1 MQIQVDSQQF
11 NEQGFLII
19 PGVVPESELEDRR
32 TQYEHLLEK
41 QKIVWARNRKPGE
54 PAGGRWDV
62 AEHPTVDIGYNPGI
76 VDQVNSKAVE
86 IWTQENTLGTSRQ
99 LMGSSDV
106 APIYMQ
112 LMCSPVTDHG
122 PGKWHR
128 DIHPEDTAPLEALQK
143 DVEENGPRQVQWN
156 IPLYDDDV
164 LWIIPGSHSRPNTEE
179 ENRCLAANPR
189 LPLPGGV
196 PVKLNAGD
204 AVVYNNYL
212 LHWGSNYSTRLRR
225 IVHSTFGHFAY
236 YQDAGIANF
245 LSPSSQSTFQGWV
258 DRSEQV
264 QDATEAALRSVINRD
279 VPGYRAAL
287 EDLHPGAGKSG
298 KSLLTI
304 FLSKAVNQLQV
315 LKRPEFDTL
324 PEQARK
330 RAVTPHPFSL
340 CWGEGFGRRFTP
352 AEADILVQRFR
363 HLDARL
369 QSDGDQFEPGF
380 QSQPMLYH
388 FYRMPADADLD
399 SFIADWS

>member
-19 PGVVPESELEDRR
+19 PGLVPEDELEARR
-32 TQYEHLLEK
+32 AQYENLVEK
-41 QKIVWARNRKPGE
+41 QKIVWARNRKPGD
-54 PAGGRWDV
+54 PPGGRWDY

-76 VDQVNSKAVE
+76 VDQDNSKAIE
-86 IWTQENTLGTSRQ
+86 IWTQEITLGTSQ
-99 LMGSSDV
+99 KLMGSPNV

-112 LMCSPVTDHG
+112 LMCSPVSDHG

-128 DIHPEDTAPLEALQK
+128 DIHPEDTAPLEALQN

-179 ENRCLAANPR
+179 ENRHLAANPR

-196 PVKLNAGD
+196 PVELKAGD

-212 LHWGSNYSTRLRR
+212 LHWGSNYSTKLRR
-225 IVHSTFGHFAY
+225 IVHATFGHFAY
-236 YQDAGIANF
+236 YPDAGIGNF
-245 LSPSSQSTFQGWV
+245 LSPSSQSTFQVWV
-258 DRSEQV
+258 ETSERV

-279 VPGYRAAL
+279 APGYRAAL

-304 FLSKAVNQLQV
+304 FLSKATNQLSV

-340 CWGEGFGRRFTP
+340 CWGEEFGRRFTP
-352 AEADILVQRFR
+352 AEADILEKRFR
-363 HLDARL
+363 KLDATL
-369 QSDGDQFEPGF
+369 QSDEGQFEPGF
-380 QSQPMLYH
+380 QSNPMRYI
-388 FYRMPADADLD
+388 FNRMPAGADYE
-399 SFIADWS
+399 SFIADWV

>member
-1 MQIQVDSQQF
+1 MQIRVDNQQF
-11 NEQGFLII
+11 IEQGFLII
-19 PGVVPESELEDRR
+19 PGVVPENELEDRR
-32 TQYEHLLEK
+32 AQYEHLLEK
-41 QKIVWARNRKPGE
+41 QKIVWARDRKPGD
-54 PAGGRWDV
+54 PPGGRWDY

-76 VDQVNSKAVE
+76 VDQENSKAIE
-86 IWTQENTLGTSRQ
+86 IWTQDNTLGTSRQ

-112 LMCSPVTDHG
+112 LMCSPVSDHG

-128 DIHPEDTAPLEALQK
+128 DIHPEDTAPLEALQN

-179 ENRCLAANPR
+179 ENRHLAANPR

-196 PVKLNAGD
+196 PVELKAGD

-212 LHWGSNYSTRLRR
+212 LHWGSNYSTKLRR
-225 IVHSTFGHFAY
+225 IVHATFGHFAY
-236 YQDAGIANF
+236 YPDSGIGNF
-245 LSPSSQSTFQGWV
+245 LSPSSQSTFQVWV
-258 DRSEQV
+258 ETSERV

-279 VPGYRAAL
+279 APGYRAAL

-304 FLSKAVNQLQV
+304 FLSKATNQLSV

-340 CWGEGFGRRFTP
+340 CWGEEFGRRFTP
-352 AEADILVQRFR
+352 AEADILEKRFR
-363 HLDARL
+363 KLDATL
-369 QSDGDQFEPGF
+369 QSDEGQFEPGF
-380 QSQPMLYH
+380 QSNPMRYI
-388 FYRMPADADLD
+388 FNRMPAGADYE
-399 SFIADWS
+399 SFIADWV

>member
-1 MQIQVDSQQF
+1 MQIRVDNQQF
-11 NEQGFLII
+11 IEQGFLII
-19 PGVVPESELEDRR
+19 PGVVPENELEDRR
-32 TQYEHLLEK
+32 AQYEHLLEK
-41 QKIVWARNRKPGE
+41 QKIVWARDRKPGD
-54 PAGGRWDV
+54 PPGGRWDY

-76 VDQVNSKAVE
+76 VDQENSKAIE
-86 IWTQENTLGTSRQ
+86 IWTQDNTLGTSRQ

-112 LMCSPVTDHG
+112 LMCSPVSDHG

-128 DIHPEDTAPLEALQK
+128 DIHPEDTAPLEALQN

-179 ENRCLAANPR
+179 ENRHLAANPR

-196 PVKLNAGD
+196 PVELKAGD

-212 LHWGSNYSTRLRR
+212 LHWGSNYSTKLRR
-225 IVHSTFGHFAY
+225 IVHATFGHFACY
-236 YQDAGIANF
+236 PDAGIGNF
-245 LSPSSQSTFQGWV
+245 LSPSSQSTFQVWV
-258 DRSEQV
+258 ETSERV

-279 VPGYRAAL
+279 APGYRAAL

-304 FLSKAVNQLQV
+304 FLSKATNQLSV

-340 CWGEGFGRRFTP
+340 CWGEEFGRRFTP
-352 AEADILVQRFR
+352 AEADILEKRFR
-363 HLDARL
+363 KLDATL
-369 QSDGDQFEPGF
+369 QSDEGQFEPGF
-380 QSQPMLYH
+380 QSNPMRYI
-388 FYRMPADADLD
+388 FNRMPAGADYE
-399 SFIADWS
+399 SFIADWV